1 MNRRLA
7 RLLLRSY
14 RPEWRAQYG
23 QELEDLLCRR
33 APRIFDILDIMWSGF
48 GERMRQPTFGL

>member
-14 RPEWRAQYG
+14 RPEWRAQYNR
-23 QELEDLLCRR
+23 ENDSCKNYTR
-33 APRIFDILDIMWSGF
+33 S
-48 GERMRQPTFGL
+48 